1 MKKLIAMVAA
11 VAALAG
17 CAVMPETAPAGAF
30 QTESDFSVTLPSDWS
45 RWPSQI
51 NPATSGEY
59 LTKDGMLLNRLHF
72 VTIADGQ
79 SFVRVFREAD
89 VPTYA
94 DGASEFEVV
103 EMVTRSL
110 ALIGYNSVEAVEI
123 RPATIDGN
131 EGIRFGLI
139 GNWENGLNVRGDAAA
154 VAQEDGLHLI
164 LFLAPEMHYYASLAD
179 EVDQIMNSMDL
190 AAE

>member
-1 MKKLIAMVAA
+1 MKKLIAMAA
-11 VAALAG
+11 AAAALAS
-17 CAVMPETAPAGAF
+17 CAVMPEAAPAGAF
-30 QTESDFSVTLPSDWS
+30 QTESTFSVTLPSDWS

-51 NPATSGEY
+51 NPATTGEY

-79 SFVRVFREAD
+79 AFVRVFGDQD

-94 DGASEFEVV
+94 DGSSEFEMV
-103 EMVTRSL
+103 ELVTRSL

-123 RPATIDGN
+123 RPATIDGS

-139 GNWENGLNVRGDAAA
+139 GNWETVSMSA
-154 VAQEDGLHLI
+154 VMLL
-164 LFLAPEMHYYASLAD
+164 P
-179 EVDQIMNSMDL
+179 
-190 AAE
+190 

>member
-1 MKKLIAMVAA
+1 MKKLIAMAA
-11 VAALAG
+11 AAAALAS
-17 CAVMPETAPAGAF
+17 CAVMPEAAPAGAF
-30 QTESDFSVTLPSDWS
+30 QTESTFSVTLPSDWS

-51 NPATSGEY
+51 NPATTGEY

-79 SFVRVFREAD
+79 AFVRVFGDQD

-94 DGASEFEVV
+94 DGSSEFEMV
-103 EMVTRSL
+103 ELVTRSL

-123 RPATIDGN
+123 RPATIDGS

-139 GNWENGLNVRGDAAA
+139 GNWENGLNVRGDVAA
-154 VAQEDGLHLI
+154 VTEADGLHLI

-179 EVDQIMNSMDL
+179 EVDQIMSSMDL

>member
-1 MKKLIAMVAA
+1 MKKLITMAA
-11 VAALAG
+11 AAAALAS

-30 QTESDFSVTLPSDWS
+30 QTESQFAVTLPSDWS

-51 NPATSGEY
+51 NYATSGEY

-72 VTIADGQ
+72 VTIEDG
-79 SFVRVFREAD
+79 SAFVRAGRDAE
-89 VPTYA
+89 VPTYVE
-94 DGASEFEVV
+94 GASEFEVV
-103 EMVTRSL
+103 ELVTRSL

-139 GNWENGLNVRGDAAA
+139 GNWENGLNVRGDVAA
-154 VAQEDGLHLI
+154 VTEADGLHLI

-179 EVDQIMNSMDL
+179 EVDQIMSSMDL